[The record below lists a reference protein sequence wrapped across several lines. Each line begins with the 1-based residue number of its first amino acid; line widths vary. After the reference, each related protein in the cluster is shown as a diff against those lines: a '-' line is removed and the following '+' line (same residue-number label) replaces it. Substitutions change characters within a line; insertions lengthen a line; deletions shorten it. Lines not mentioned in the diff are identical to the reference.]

1 MYTLQQITE
10 AYPPVLQGKERHM
23 LREYLQY
30 KILEAIVASKHGA
43 KFIFLGG
50 TALRLMYNNTRFSE
64 DLDFDNIAVS
74 QDEFVQLAKD
84 IRHAME
90 LQGFEVDVSLAGE
103 GAYRC
108 NVRFKHLLHEAGLSP
123 HDDEKILIQVD
134 SLAHGF
140 DYTPDM
146 KLLRKFDVTTQVP
159 TTPLDILLSQKL
171 FACVNRPRAKG
182 RDFFDIMFLC
192 GLTKPNYEYLAFKT
206 GVTNETELRAY
217 ISEKTAHYNFTS
229 LAKDVAPFLFRASD
243 THLIEKFPEYFSQ
256 VTL

>member
-1 MYTLQQITE
+1 MYTLNQIAE

-64 DLDFDNIAVS
+64 DLDFDNIAVTE
-74 QDEFVQLAKD
+74 DEFVQLTED

-90 LQGFEVDVSLAGE
+90 LQGFAVDISLTGK

-108 NVRFKHLLHEAGLSP
+108 NVRFKHLLHDAGLSP

-140 DYTPDM
+140 DYAADL

-171 FACVNRPRAKG
+171 FASVNRPRAKG

-192 GLTKPNYEYLAFKT
+192 GMTKPNYAYLTCKT
-206 GVTNETELRAY
+206 GVKNEVELRAY
-217 ISEKTAHYNFTS
+217 MAEKTADYNFGA

-243 THLIEKFPEYFSQ
+243 MHLIEKFPEYFTQ
-256 VTL
+256 VNL